1 MAVYLFFDEAGNL
14 DFSPSGTKF
23 YVFGAL
29 TTREPSQLFRPLSDL
44 RYRLIAEGTDIER
57 FHASEDRQQV
67 RDLVFDI
74 LHDVGGFEFDS
85 VIVRKDKVGEAFK
98 DDLSFYP
105 HFANFLLQGVFA
117 RYGDPDEQIVIITD
131 RLPVKKKKKAFEKA
145 FKSYIRKRL
154 GRRRFTM
161 FHHASA
167 SHTCLQAADY
177 CNWAIY
183 KKWKDAELRPY
194 GIIKRF
200 VRSEAD
206 ILADGT

>member
-1 MAVYLFFDEAGNL
+1 MAVFLFFDEAGNL

-29 TTREPSQLFRPLSDL
+29 TTREPSLLFRPLSDL

-74 LHDVGGFEFDS
+74 LGDVGGFEFDS

-117 RYGDPDEQIVIITD
+117 RYSDPDEQIVIITD
-131 RLPVKKKKKAFEKA
+131 RLPVNELVSPCPWWNLRKAGFPYRPKNLPHAACDSELQE
-145 FKSYIRKRL
+145 RP
-154 GRRRFTM
+154 GRGGHVVM
-161 FHHASA
+161 DSGEDDPA
-167 SHTCLQAADY
+167 
-177 CNWAIY
+177 
-183 KKWKDAELRPY
+183 
-194 GIIKRF
+194 
-200 VRSEAD
+200 
-206 ILADGT
+206 